1 MVVNDGSKDNTAGVA
16 KQYYEK
22 YPQTFR
28 LVSLRKN
35 RGKGAAMKVGVEVAR
50 GKYILMV
57 RGCCPMAR
65 SSLTTTILLGRC
77 RWSNR
82 NRRCGETYGADAVIR
97 EEIQR

>member
-57 RGCCPMAR
+57 RGCCPMDQIFFDKNY
-65 SSLTTTILLGRC
+65 SP
-77 RWSNR
+77 
-82 NRRCGETYGADAVIR
+82 RRMQME
-97 EEIQR
+97 QQK